1 MKRLTAMASFSSTHI
16 FLRTILTQLRRYH
29 QYLFL
34 FVNLSFCSLLYF
46 LFCCLIF
53 SPFLQGTFV
62 IDFWVKISI
71 KWGSMFA
78 LILIYWTSTWV
89 WGISVCI
96 IIYGIALVLLFWN
109 LLSISSLYL
118 LLQNESV
125 HFKRIILLC
134 IHVYER

>member
-16 FLRTILTQLRRYH
+16 FLRTILTQLRRYGK
-29 QYLFL
+29 YLFL
-34 FVNLSFCSLLYF
+34 FVNLSCCSLLYF

-62 IDFWVKISI
+62 IDFWVKVSI
-71 KWGSMFA
+71 KWGSMFV

-96 IIYGIALVLLFWN
+96 IVYEISLVLLFWN
-109 LLSISSLYL
+109 LLSISSLYFL
-118 LLQNESV
+118 IQNENV
-125 HFKRIILLC
+125 HFKRIILLD
-134 IHVYER
+134 IHVHER